1 MKKTY
6 ISPSMTAIVLNMQP
20 LMTLSSGGPNAETQV
35 NHEEYNNP
43 FPSRG
48 FDGDFDEDEDW

>member
-20 LMTLSSGGPNAETQV
+20 LMTLSSGGDNPDTVV
-35 NHEEYNNP
+35 NHTPYNDK
-43 FPSRG
+43 FSSRG
-48 FDGDFDEDEDW
+48 FDFDDEDEDW

>member
-20 LMTLSSGGPNAETQV
+20 LMTLSSGGGNPETQV
-35 NHEEYNNP
+35 NHDPYDGL
-43 FPSRG
+43 FSSRDAD
-48 FDGDFDEDEDW
+48 FDDEDEDR

>member
-1 MKKTY
+1 
-6 ISPSMTAIVLNMQP
+6 MTAIVLNMQP